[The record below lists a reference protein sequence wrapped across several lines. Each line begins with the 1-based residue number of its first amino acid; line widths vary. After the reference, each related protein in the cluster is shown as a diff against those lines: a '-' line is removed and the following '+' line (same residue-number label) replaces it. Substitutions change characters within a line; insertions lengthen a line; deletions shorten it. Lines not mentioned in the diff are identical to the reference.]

1 MKVGE
6 RGLRKISIALAVV
19 LVFAIQAVLPIPLR
33 GQEFA
38 TYETQGPRIDYLNI
52 LIYKNV
58 EAETLALQKGDIDMI
73 DWPLPP
79 EKIHEIQANPKLK
92 IISFPDYGFMYI
104 GVNLRKP
111 PLDDVRFRQALAYL
125 IPYDKILSDV
135 LKGYGEIL
143 SAGLFTSAYAAG
155 GWQNPAVRQYT
166 YDPEKAKA
174 TLDAA
179 GYTLDP
185 ATEKRIDP
193 KTGKSIR
200 DIIIL
205 SRIDDPGRKLS
216 ADLLSDAAQKIG
228 IPLKAEPR
236 ERAYISTKVYV
247 EYNYDMFTGGWVLGD
262 IPDWVYDFF
271 HSDQLPEKH
280 NMAPWWY
287 NYVGINNATLDKCA
301 YQLKYGL
308 SVESAKQAALKAQ
321 EILAE
326 QLPYLPLYS
335 QYNLIGVNV
344 ADWEGYV
351 RRTGRVDA
359 TVGWSVFNVH
369 RKGVPYGG
377 TFKLGF
383 KSDIEKMNPFDSTW
397 YWDWMVLGEI
407 YDSLLSTDP
416 FHPPELKPWMAKT
429 WTVEKWSPMVDVVA
443 PVVTFNL
450 CDNIT
455 WHDGVKFTSKDVKFT
470 IEYFR
475 DKESAYWYSF
485 VQNVQKIETPDN
497 YTVKVYYSEPT
508 PWADLWLG
516 GLAIIPEHIWKDVKN
531 PSTYEAWRESKLIGS
546 GSFTLVEYKPGEFV
560 RLKFNQNYF
569 RRHLD
574 HRLVLEK
581 IEVTQGEKKA
591 FETSP
596 LIVSDVAIT
605 NATFTVS
612 IKDPSGKVL
621 LSVNGAHKSGGV
633 YAAILDTGM
642 LDVGAYIY
650 EGNLATTIGDKPLVT
665 TDVKELVVKAPFPV
679 SMVAG
684 IIIVVAVI
692 TAGGYIF
699 LKKKRKIRRT
709 LKPVK
714 KRQKRSSSS

>member
-1 MKVGE
+1 MLLIFVTQT
-6 RGLRKISIALAVV
+6 V
-19 LVFAIQAVLPIPLR
+19 LSPLPLR
-33 GQEFA
+33 GQEFT

-58 EAETLALQKGDIDMI
+58 EAETLALQKGDIDMM

-79 EKIHEIQANPKLK
+79 EKIPEIQANPKLK
-92 IISFPDYGFMYI
+92 IISFPDYGFAYI

-135 LKGYGEIL
+135 LKGYGEIPP
-143 SAGLFTSAYAAG
+143 AGLFTSAYAAG
-155 GWQNPAVRQYT
+155 GWQNPNVRKYI

-174 TLDAA
+174 VLDAA
-179 GYTLDP
+179 GYTLDS
-185 ATEKRIDP
+185 ATGKRIDP
-193 KTGKSIR
+193 KTGKPIR
-200 DIIIL
+200 DIVIL

-228 IPLKAEPR
+228 IPIKADSR
-236 ERAYISTKVYV
+236 ERAYISTKVYA
-247 EYNYDMFTGGWVLGD
+247 EYNYDMFTGAWVLTD

-287 NYVGINNATLDKCA
+287 NFVGINNVTLDKYA

-308 SVESAKQAALKAQ
+308 SVESAKQAALSAQ

-351 RRTGRVDA
+351 KRTGRVDA
-359 TVGWSVFNVH
+359 VVGWSVFNVH
-369 RKGVPYGG
+369 KKGVPYGG

-383 KSDIEKMNPFDSTW
+383 KSDIEKMSPFDSTW
-397 YWDWMVLGEI
+397 TWDWMVLSEI
-407 YDSLLSTDP
+407 YDTLLSGDP

-429 WTVEKWSPMVDVVA
+429 WAVENWSPRVDVTA

-450 CDNIT
+450 CDNMT
-455 WHDGVKFTSKDVKFT
+455 WHDGVKVTSKDVRFS

-485 VQNVQKIETPDN
+485 VKNVQKIETVDD
-497 YTVKVYYSEPT
+497 YTVKIYYNEST
-508 PWADLWLG
+508 PWAAFWLG
-516 GLAIIPEHIWKDVKN
+516 GLVMIPEHIWKDVKD

-546 GSFTLVEYKPGEFV
+546 GPFTLVEYKPGEFV

-569 RRHLD
+569 KRHLD
-574 HRLVLEK
+574 HKLALEK
-581 IEVTQGEKKA
+581 IEVTRGEKKTI
-591 FETSP
+591 ETSP
-596 LIVSDVAIT
+596 LIVSNIAIT
-605 NATFTVS
+605 NATFTVN
-612 IKDPSGKVL
+612 IKDLSGKVL
-621 LSVNGAHKSGGV
+621 LSVNGVYKSNGV
-633 YAAILDTGM
+633 YTASVDTST
-642 LDVGAYIY
+642 LDVGAYIC
-650 EGNLATTIGDKPLVT
+650 EGNLATTIGGKPLVT
-665 TDVKELVVKAPFPV
+665 TDIKELVVKAPVPTT
-679 SMVAG
+679 SLIAVA
-684 IIIVVAVI
+684 IILVVVFA
-692 TAGGYIF
+692 T
-699 LKKKRKIRRT
+699 LKKKRKIRLT
-709 LKPVK
+709 QKPVK
-714 KRQKRSSSS
+714 KRQK